1 MNLNP
6 TKSAHGDRVQK
17 SSLPIAKQ
25 PVNSLARLS
34 KNLSIAKKIGYG
46 YALAIGIA
54 VFGGAIGLVVGDYY
68 QRQAEEQLQW
78 AEQQQTY
85 LNLLENAI
93 LNIRFHPQQLLMV
106 LEDAIWFEYETSE
119 FLNNNTRL
127 REVLA
132 ELAEFVV
139 KTHPDHIAVPVD
151 DFLEMQQGYLT
162 AIDTYEITMQTLW
175 AGIDPLNLK
184 PENIPIARQKIINA
198 ISGPTALDLRLQF
211 ESLSED
217 LLHIAQAAQKQKEMA
232 IARRINADRLRLGII
247 LASLVFAVAIA
258 TLLAWRTSR
267 AIARPLE
274 AVTAIARDVTKD
286 SNFDLRAPIMTKD
299 EVGVLADSLN
309 QLIAWTGEYTHE
321 LELSRE
327 TLEQRVEERTQE
339 LQDAL
344 RHLKQTQAQL
354 IQTEKMSSLGQMV
367 AGVAHEINNPVS
379 FIHGNLAHVDRYVQD
394 LFELLK
400 LYQQQSPQDTPEIA
414 ELIEEI
420 DLEFLRSD
428 MPDIL
433 KSMRMGSDRIKT
445 IVLSLRNFSRLD
457 EAEMKEVDLHSGI
470 DNTLTILSNR
480 LKQGVEVVKNY
491 NDLPLVFCYP
501 AQLNQ
506 VFMNLMANALD
517 ALFEA
522 EMQCKQLSI
531 TTEKI
536 AGDRICIKI
545 RDNGPGIPDKIR
557 EKLFDPFFTTK
568 PIGKGTGLGLTI
580 CYQIIEK
587 HEGTIEVT
595 SQTETETGTEFAIFL
610 PLHTAHCIK

>member
-1 MNLNP
+1 MSS
-6 TKSAHGDRVQK
+6 KSADSDRAEPSFSPRV
-17 SSLPIAKQ
+17 KQ
-25 PVNSLARLS
+25 PVRSLDRFG

-46 YALAIGIA
+46 YAVAIGIA
-54 VFGGAIGLVVGDYY
+54 VFGGAIGLVAGDYY
-68 QRQAEEQLQW
+68 HKQAEQQLQW
-78 AEQQQTY
+78 AQQQDDF
-85 LNLLENAI
+85 
-93 LNIRFHPQQLLMV
+93 LNILDNAVLSVRFHPQQLVTV

-119 FLNNNTRL
+119 FFNNTARV
-127 REVLA
+127 REILS
-132 ELAEFVV
+132 ELMAFVEAHPNSISVSAKEFL
-139 KTHPDHIAVPVD
+139 D
-151 DFLEMQQGYLT
+151 LQQGYIA
-162 AIDTYEITMQTLW
+162 AIDSYETKMQALW
-175 AGIDPLNLK
+175 ESIDPLNLK
-184 PENIPIARQKIINA
+184 PEDIPAARQQVIEE
-198 ISGPTALDLRLQF
+198 ISGPKALDIRLQF
-211 ESLSED
+211 EHLSEE
-217 LLHIAQAAQKQKEMA
+217 LLRIRQAAQKEKEVA
-232 IARRINADRLRLGII
+232 IVRQMNADRLRLGIV
-247 LASLVFAVAIA
+247 LSSLGFAVAIA
-258 TLLAWRTSR
+258 ALLAWRTSR

-274 AVTAIARDVTKD
+274 AVTEVAREVTKN

-299 EVGVLADSLN
+299 EVGILADSLN

-321 LELSRE
+321 LEFARE
-327 TLEQRVEERTQE
+327 TLEQRVEKRTQE
-339 LQDAL
+339 LQQTL
-344 RHLKQTQAQL
+344 SNLKQTQAQL

-394 LFELLK
+394 LFQLLE
-400 LYQQQSPQDTPEIA
+400 LYQQQSPQHTPEIA

-428 MPDIL
+428 MPEIL
-433 KSMRMGSDRIKT
+433 KSMRMGSNRIKE

-457 EAEMKEVDLHSGI
+457 EADMKEADLHSGI

-506 VFMNLMANALD
+506 VFMNLIANALD

-522 EMQCKQLSI
+522 ETKCKQLII

-536 AGDRICIKI
+536 AGDRVSIKI

-587 HEGTIEVT
+587 HQGIIEVD
-595 SQTETETGTEFAIFL
+595 SQPGEGTEFTIVL
-610 PLHTAHCIK
+610 PLKSTANP